1 MYELIKSQ
9 AHPQHSP
16 VRTCNRPKEIR
27 KALRMELQY
36 TMPPEFQ
43 TNHWDVH
50 VQNTAEKCNKGFEN
64 QKQTLESL
72 PA

>member
-1 MYELIKSQ
+1 
-9 AHPQHSP
+9 
-16 VRTCNRPKEIR
+16 
-27 KALRMELQY
+27 MELQH
-36 TMPPEFQ
+36 TMPPKFQ

-64 QKQTLESL
+64 QTQTLESL